1 MRTTQTLLRSGL
13 TVAAAAA
20 LPLTLA
26 APAAVAWGSGISVST
41 TGTTVSVTTSACP
54 SNGSSF
60 GDASLL
66 SSGQANFAQ
75 GRQMSLTGTSTSQSA
90 SWTGVGPGTYT
101 VIVVCQD
108 GSTAGTQSI
117 IVSAP
122 TISATATPTATATAT
137 ASAVATASASP
148 SRGVMGGLG
157 GAVKD
162 YGTATVVGGAALV
175 VTGTGAAA
183 WFLRRRSK
191 PHRL

>member
-1 MRTTQTLLRSGL
+1 MRTTQIFLRSGL

-26 APAAVAWGSGISVST
+26 APPAVARASGISVST
-41 TGTTVSVTTSACP
+41 SGSSVTVTTSACP

-60 GDASLL
+60 GISSLL
-66 SSGQANFAQ
+66 ASGQANFAQ
-75 GRQMSLTGTSTSQSA
+75 GRQMPLTGTSTSQSA
-90 SWTGVGPGTYT
+90 SWTGVSPGTYT
-101 VIVVCQD
+101 VIVVCQN

-122 TISATATPTATATAT
+122 STPTISAT
-137 ASAVATASASP
+137 SSP
-148 SRGVMGGLG
+148 SRGVMGGFG
-157 GAVKD
+157 GAVQD
-162 YGTATVVGGAALV
+162 YGTITVVGGAALV
-175 VTGTGAAA
+175 ATGGVAAA

>member
-1 MRTTQTLLRSGL
+1 MRKTQIFLRSGL

-26 APAAVAWGSGISVST
+26 APSAVARASGISVST
-41 TGTTVSVTTSACP
+41 SGSAVTVTTSACP

-60 GDASLL
+60 GIASLL

-75 GRQMSLTGTSTSQSA
+75 GRQMPLTGTSTSQSA
-90 SWTGVGPGTYT
+90 SWTGVSPGTYT
-101 VIVVCQD
+101 VIVVCQS

-122 TISATATPTATATAT
+122 STPTISATS
-137 ASAVATASASP
+137 SAAP
-148 SRGVMGGLG
+148 SRGVMGGFG
-157 GAVKD
+157 GAVED
-162 YGTATVVGGAALV
+162 YGTITVVGGAALV
-175 VTGTGAAA
+175 ATGSVAAA

>member
-1 MRTTQTLLRSGL
+1 MRTTQRLLRSGL
-13 TVAAAAA
+13 TVAATAA

-41 TGTTVSVTTSACP
+41 SGTSVSVTTSACP

-60 GDASLL
+60 GNASLL
-66 SSGQANFAQ
+66 SSGQSNFAQ
-75 GRQMSLTGTSTSQSA
+75 GRQMPLTGTSSNQSA
-90 SWTGVGPGTYT
+90 AWTGVSPGTFT

-108 GSTAGTQSI
+108 GTTAGTQA
-117 IVSAP
+117 IVVAASAAPATP
-122 TISATATPTATATAT
+122 TISTTVSP
-137 ASAVATASASP
+137 SPSP

-162 YGTATVVGGAALV
+162 YGTATVVGGGVLV
-175 VTGTGAAA
+175 VAGTVAAG

>member
-13 TVAAAAA
+13 TVAATAA

-26 APAAVAWGSGISVST
+26 TPAAVAWGSGISVST
-41 TGTTVSVTTSACP
+41 SGTTVSVTTSACP

-75 GRQMSLTGTSTSQSA
+75 GRQMSLTGTSGSQSA
-90 SWTGVGPGTYT
+90 TWTGVGAGTYT

-122 TISATATPTATATAT
+122 TISATATQTTTPTAT
-137 ASAVATASASP
+137 ATASASP

-175 VTGTGAAA
+175 VTGTVAAA

>member
-1 MRTTQTLLRSGL
+1 MRTTQSLLRSGL

-26 APAAVAWGSGISVST
+26 TPAAVAWGSGISVST
-41 TGTTVSVTTSACP
+41 SGTTVSVTTSACP

-75 GRQMSLTGTSTSQSA
+75 GRQMSLTGTSGSQSA
-90 SWTGVGPGTYT
+90 SWTGVGAGTYT

-122 TISATATPTATATAT
+122 TISATATQTATPAATV
-137 ASAVATASASP
+137 SPSPSSSP

-175 VTGTGAAA
+175 VTGTVAAA

>member
-1 MRTTQTLLRSGL
+1 MEFVTCPVPVRTTQTLLRSGL
-13 TVAAAAA
+13 TVAATAA

-41 TGTTVSVTTSACP
+41 SGTSVSVTTSACP

-66 SSGQANFAQ
+66 SSGQSNFAQ
-75 GRQMSLTGTSTSQSA
+75 GRQMSLTGTSNNQSA
-90 SWTGVGPGTYT
+90 AWTGVSPGTFT

-108 GSTAGTQSI
+108 GTTAGTQSI
-117 IVSAP
+117 IVAPTAPPATP
-122 TISATATPTATATAT
+122 TISTTVSP
-137 ASAVATASASP
+137 SP

-162 YGTATVVGGAALV
+162 YGTVTVVGGAALV
-175 VTGTGAAA
+175 VTGTVAAA